1 MSPLDTLSAA
11 LLLLQAVLTGFGLD
25 DKYRKVASELQ
36 AAVDRINT
44 AKDEILTNTE
54 LETLRFT
61 PKW

>member
-1 MSPLDTLSAA
+1 MSPLDALSAA
-11 LLLLQAVLTGFGLD
+11 LWFLQSVLTGLGLN

-36 AAVDRINT
+36 AAVDRINV